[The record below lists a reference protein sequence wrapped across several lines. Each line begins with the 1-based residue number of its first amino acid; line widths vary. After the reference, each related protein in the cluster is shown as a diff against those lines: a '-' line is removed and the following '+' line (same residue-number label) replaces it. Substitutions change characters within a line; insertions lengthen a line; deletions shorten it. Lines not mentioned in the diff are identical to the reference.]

1 LKNRIDIYA
10 YAVLCVVPLL
20 LGFGYSLLYSFGVI
34 GLLSEGFTLQH
45 WQRLW
50 QSSGALSSL
59 LYTLLLTVASLLLA
73 LAAALAVAWRSL
85 QPGSGRLPAALFL
98 PLLFPP
104 LLAAFGWYYLLS
116 PAGILSRL
124 AARAGLIGGLEDF
137 PRLVNDSWSVGIVVT
152 HVFLVYPV
160 FSLLFVAQSRKE
172 QLPAMWALA
181 RNLGSSRRQ
190 FVGSIWLPLLLQKT
204 RPVVVLYGLFLL
216 GSYEVPLL
224 LGRSAPQT
232 VSLFITEK
240 LSRFNLLDIPV
251 GHAMAVVYSLLVL
264 GIIALGSGK
273 KTGSWL

>member
-1 LKNRIDIYA
+1 MYA
-10 YAVLCVVPLL
+10 TLCVGPLL

-34 GLLSEGFTLQH
+34 GLLSEGFTLVH

-50 QSSGALSSL
+50 QSSGAISSL
-59 LYTLLLTVASLLLA
+59 IYTLLLSIVSLLLA

-104 LLAAFGWYYLLS
+104 LIAAFGWYYVLS

-124 AARAGLIGGLEDF
+124 AVGAGLIGGLEDF
-137 PRLVNDSWSVGIVVT
+137 PRLVNDAWSVGIVLT
-152 HVFLVYPV
+152 HIFLVYPV

-172 QLPAMWALA
+172 RLPAMWALA
-181 RNLGSSRRQ
+181 RNLGSTRWQ
-190 FVGSIWLPLLLQKT
+190 FVRSILLPLLLQKT

-224 LGRSAPQT
+224 LGRTAPQT

-251 GHAMAVVYSLLVL
+251 GHAMAVVYSLMVF
-264 GIIALGSGK
+264 GIITFGVGK
-273 KTGSWL
+273 KPWSWQ

>member
-1 LKNRIDIYA
+1 M
-10 YAVLCVVPLL
+10 YAVLCVGPLL
-20 LGFGYSLLYSFGVI
+20 LGVGYSLLYSFGMI
-34 GLLSEGFTLQH
+34 GLLSEGFTLVH

-50 QSSGALSSL
+50 QSSGAISSL
-59 LYTLLLTVASLLLA
+59 IYTLLLSIVSLLLA

-104 LLAAFGWYYLLS
+104 LIAAFGWYYVLS

-124 AARAGLIGGLEDF
+124 AVGSGLIGGLEDF
-137 PRLVNDSWSVGIVVT
+137 PRLVNDAWSVGIVLT
-152 HVFLVYPV
+152 HIFLVYPV

-172 QLPAMWALA
+172 RLPAMWALA
-181 RNLGSSRRQ
+181 RNLGSTRWQ
-190 FVGSIWLPLLLQKT
+190 FVRSILLPLLLQKT

-224 LGRSAPQT
+224 LGRTAPQT

-251 GHAMAVVYSLLVL
+251 GHAMAVVYSLMVL
-264 GIIALGSGK
+264 GIIAFGVGK
-273 KTGSWL
+273 KPWSWQ